1 MDCSCKL
8 GILMRIILAVL
19 LASVAAFSQIVV
31 SVDKN
36 IYKNNDKNVFLA
48 VGASALLPGMGE
60 LYLNEKKLV
69 RPFLWTDLALWVAAI
84 GSYVVGDRYVTS
96 AHNYAVRHA
105 GFNGNKNISLLN
117 TVGSYRSRSGVFG
130 QNSSPDMNE
139 DYNQAMIRSGKN
151 VDEEFSENIQWDW
164 GSSDNPESTKHI
176 EEFKSRMRHYRV
188 SRIVFQVSV
197 GALVINRVVSILDAM
212 RIYRATSSKAFLLR
226 LDIVPQFFEDGSGL
240 NLNVK
245 F

>member
-1 MDCSCKL
+1 
-8 GILMRIILAVL
+8 MRIILAIL

-31 SVDKN
+31 SVDQN
-36 IYKNNDKNVFLA
+36 VYKNSDKNLFLA

-60 LYLNEKKLV
+60 LYLGEQKLV
-69 RPFLWTDLALWVAAI
+69 RPFVWTDLALWVTAI

-96 AHNYAVRHA
+96 AQNYAVRHA
-105 GFNGNKNISLLN
+105 GFNGGKNVSLLN

-151 VDEEFSENIQWDW
+151 IDKEFAKDIQWDW
-164 GSSDNPESTKHI
+164 GSSDNPESTEHI
-176 EEFKSRMRHYRV
+176 EEFKSRMRHFRV

-197 GALVINRVVSILDAM
+197 GALILNRVVSMLDAV
-212 RIYRATSSKAFLLR
+212 RIYRATSSKSFSSR
-226 LDIVPQFFEDGSGL
+226 VQFEPEFYQDGGAL
-240 NLNVK
+240 FMNVK

>member
-1 MDCSCKL
+1 
-8 GILMRIILAVL
+8 MRIILAIL

-31 SVDKN
+31 SVDQN
-36 IYKNNDKNVFLA
+36 VYKNSDKNVFLA

-60 LYLNEKKLV
+60 LYLGEQKFV
-69 RPFLWTDLALWVAAI
+69 RPFVWTDLALWVTAI

-105 GFNGNKNISLLN
+105 GFTGNKNVSLLN
-117 TVGSYRSRSGVFG
+117 AVGSYRSRSGVFG

-151 VDEEFSENIQWDW
+151 IDEEFSKDILWDW
-164 GSSDNPESTKHI
+164 GSSDNPETTEHI
-176 EEFKSRMRHYRV
+176 EEFKSRMRHFRV

-197 GALVINRVVSILDAM
+197 GALILNRVISMLDAV
-212 RIYRATSSKAFLLR
+212 RIYRATSSKSFSSR
-226 LDIVPQFFEDGSGL
+226 VQFEPEFYQDGGAL
-240 NLNVK
+240 FMNVK

>member
-1 MDCSCKL
+1 
-8 GILMRIILAVL
+8 MRIILAIL

-31 SVDKN
+31 SVDEN
-36 IYKNNDKNVFLA
+36 VYKNSDKNVFLA

-69 RPFLWTDLALWVAAI
+69 RPFVWTDLALWVAAI
-84 GSYVVGDRYVTS
+84 SSYVVGDRYVTS

-105 GFNGNKNISLLN
+105 GLTGNKNVSLLN

-139 DYNQAMIRSGKN
+139 DYNQAMIRSGKKI
-151 VDEEFSENIQWDW
+151 DEEFDESIQWDW
-164 GSSDNPESTKHI
+164 GSSDNPESTEHM
-176 EEFKSRMRHYRV
+176 EEYKERLSHYRI
-188 SRIVFQVSV
+188 SRIVFQASI
-197 GALVINRVVSILDAM
+197 GALVLNRVVSVLDVM
-212 RIYRATSSKAFLLR
+212 RVYRATSSKSFSERVRFL
-226 LDIVPQFFEDGSGL
+226 PEFTEDGSGL
-240 NLNVK
+240 SVNVK

>member
-1 MDCSCKL
+1 
-8 GILMRIILAVL
+8 MRIVLAIL

-31 SVDKN
+31 SVDEN
-36 IYKNNDKNVFLA
+36 VYKNSDKNVFFA

-60 LYLNEKKLV
+60 LYLNEKGMV
-69 RPFLWTDLALWVAAI
+69 RPFVWTDLALWVTAI

-105 GFNGNKNISLLN
+105 GFTGKKNVSVLN

-130 QNSSPDMNE
+130 QNSSPDMDE
-139 DYNQAMIRSGKN
+139 DYNQSMLRSGKK
-151 VDEEFSENIQWDW
+151 VDEELSNDIQWDW
-164 GSSDNPESTKHI
+164 GSSDNPESSKHI
-176 EEFKSRMRHYRV
+176 DEFKSRMRHFRV

-197 GALVINRVVSILDAM
+197 GALILNRVVSMLDAV
-212 RIYRATSSKAFLLR
+212 RIYRATSTKSFSNRVLFAPEFYQDGGALLM
-226 LDIVPQFFEDGSGL
+226 
-240 NLNVK
+240 NVK